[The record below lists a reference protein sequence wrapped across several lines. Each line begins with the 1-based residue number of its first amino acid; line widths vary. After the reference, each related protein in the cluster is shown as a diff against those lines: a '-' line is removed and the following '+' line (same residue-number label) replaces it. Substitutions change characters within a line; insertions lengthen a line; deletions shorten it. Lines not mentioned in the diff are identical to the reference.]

1 MTTTTIIKSKLVTT
15 TTTTHFRI
23 LYADDDSDDQLFL
36 NETLSRSG
44 FMADMICVS
53 NGEEAISY
61 LEHTPAA
68 QLPALIIL
76 DLNMPKLNGRETLV
90 YLKAKPQLA
99 GIPVIILTTSDSV
112 LEKKQCTQSGAD
124 SYFTKPQNIK
134 GYQHLVQQFRPYV
147 AAGA

>member
-1 MTTTTIIKSKLVTT
+1 MTATTTFC
-15 TTTTHFRI
+15 HI

-36 NETLSRSG
+36 NETLSSSG
-44 FMADMICVS
+44 LSAEMICVN

-61 LEHTPAA
+61 LEHTPAT

-76 DLNMPKLNGRETLV
+76 DLNMPKLNGRETLH

-99 GIPVIILTTSDSV
+99 GIPVIILTTSDNAA
-112 LEKKQCTQSGAD
+112 EKKQCTQGGAD
-124 SYFTKPQNIK
+124 FYITKPQNII

-147 AAGA
+147 TACS